1 MGGGGGPSEDPSA
14 ARLRA
19 RQFEDLAQLDEEQN
33 TRIKRLMRA
42 STGVRAFTG
51 APAMRIARGDT
62 LGGRAASNYGLTRST
77 EPTRVRGSGPSRYA
91 SASNRRAW
99 YAINAQSDPG

>member
-1 MGGGGGPSEDPSA
+1 MGGGGGPKEDPSV

-19 RQFEDLAQLDEEQN
+19 RQLEDLAQLDEEQN

-51 APAMRIARGDT
+51 APDMRIARGNT
-62 LGGRAASNYGLTRST
+62 TGGATSNYGLTRST
-77 EPTRVRGSGPSRYA
+77 EPTRRIGYIPPKYARQRVSRVWMSGGGRG
-91 SASNRRAW
+91 
-99 YAINAQSDPG
+99 

>member
-62 LGGRAASNYGLTRST
+62 TGGATSGYGLARST
-77 EPTRVRGSGPSRYA
+77 EPTRRIGTGPEKAARQRAGRVWLFSGL
-91 SASNRRAW
+91 
-99 YAINAQSDPG
+99 G